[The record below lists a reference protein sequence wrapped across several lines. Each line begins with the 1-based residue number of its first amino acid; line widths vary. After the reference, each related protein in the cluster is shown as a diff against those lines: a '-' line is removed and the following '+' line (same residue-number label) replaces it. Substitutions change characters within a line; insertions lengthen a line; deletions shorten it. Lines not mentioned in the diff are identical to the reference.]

1 MDEPRDGRDE
11 RTGADE
17 PPPFGGSWP
26 RIYGAVLATLAL
38 LIVAF
43 TLITRHFA

>member
-17 PPPFGGSWP
+17 PPPIGGNWG
-26 RIYGAVLATLAL
+26 RLYTVVLLWLAL
-38 LIVAF
+38 LIAAF
-43 TLITRHFA
+43 TAITRHFS